1 MRSAEPVR
9 AGACTDMA
17 NFTGPV
23 PVDGNVAVVAQIVA
37 FTDDQL
43 MELLMKAEKASCS
56 AGWPDP
62 RGLGRAGWK
71 PCPTGCMPLMR

>member
-23 PVDGNVAVVAQIVA
+23 PVDGNVAVMAQIVA
-37 FTDDQL
+37 FTDDQR
-43 MELLMKAEKASCS
+43 MELLMKAEKAS
-56 AGWPDP
+56 
-62 RGLGRAGWK
+62 
-71 PCPTGCMPLMR
+71 

>member
-23 PVDGNVAVVAQIVA
+23 PVDGTVAVVAQIVA
-37 FTDDQL
+37 FTDDQR
-43 MELLMKAEKASCS
+43 MELLMKAEKAS
-56 AGWPDP
+56 
-62 RGLGRAGWK
+62 
-71 PCPTGCMPLMR
+71 